1 MTFSNADYDIEEVNI
16 GEGETSGARE
26 KEGLSKEI
34 GTKVEVILTG
44 RDTNEKDEGGSI
56 WPLMVVL
63 VECDAIVE
71 TPRWIKEL
79 QS

>member
-56 WPLMVVL
+56 
-63 VECDAIVE
+63 
-71 TPRWIKEL
+71 
-79 QS
+79 